1 MRHGDKIN
9 NLGRTASH
17 RRALLAN
24 LTISLIEHKRIT
36 TTLAKAKALRRYAE
50 PLITKSKDNSTHSRR
65 VVFSYLQNKEALT
78 ELFGPIA
85 AKISERPGGYLR
97 VIKLGFRRGDGAETA
112 MIEFV
117 DFNETYNPNAGKIKT
132 AKKTRRGGK
141 KAAVVAGTPETA
153 VVEEVD
159 ETPAVIEEVVTQ
171 VEEEVAAPIAE
182 ETAPEAVAEVAE
194 ETAAEVV
201 AEVEAEAPVAEE
213 AADEVVAEVEAA
225 EAPAAEETADEVVA
239 EAADETPA
247 AEESAPEAVAEATE
261 ETPAADETPATE
273 EEDKK
278 D

>member
-117 DFNETYNPNAGKIKT
+117 DFNETYNPNAGKTKT

-171 VEEEVAAPIAE
+171 VEEEVVAAPVAE
-182 ETAPEAVAEVAE
+182 ETAPEVIAEVAE

-201 AEVEAEAPVAEE
+201 AEVEAAAPVAEE
-213 AADEVVAEVEAA
+213 AAS
-225 EAPAAEETADEVVA
+225 EVVA
-239 EAADETPA
+239 EAAEDA
-247 AEESAPEAVAEATE
+247 
-261 ETPAADETPATE
+261 PAADETPATE
-273 EEDKK
+273 EEEKK